1 MSMGS
6 ISLAANTITYGAV
19 PALVDDATLVTAWF
33 PVTNVIRIWAIILL
47 GVSDIEV
54 DAAIQQATDTSGTS
68 AKALSRAASI
78 TQLADDDD
86 GSWATIDVEVTAAH
100 FDLANSFNHAALVI
114 TVGNGSVG
122 SYVAGIVIAWVRHRP
137 PSQHASNV
145 EQVEIAG

>member
-6 ISLAANTITYGAV
+6 PTLAANTITYGAV
-19 PALVDDATLVTAWF
+19 PALVDDGTLATAWF
-33 PVTNVIRIWAIILL
+33 PVTNVIRIWAIVLL
-47 GVSDIEV
+47 GVSDITV

-78 TQLADDDD
+78 TQFTDAND

-100 FDLANSFNHAALVI
+100 FDLENSFNHAALMI

-122 SYVAGIVIAWVRHRP
+122 SYVAGIVIAWVRHKP
-137 PSQHASNV
+137 PTQHASNLY
-145 EQVEIAG
+145 QVEVAG

>member
-6 ISLAANTITYGAV
+6 PSFAANTIVYGAV
-19 PALVDDATLVTAWF
+19 PALVDAATLVTAWF
-33 PVTNVIRIWAIILL
+33 PVTNVIRIWAIILM
-47 GVSDIEV
+47 GVTDITV
-54 DAAIQQATDTSGTS
+54 DAAIQQASASDGTG

-78 TQLADDDD
+78 TQLTALED

-100 FDLANSFNHAALVI
+100 FDLANSFNHAALKI
-114 TVGNGSVG
+114 TVGDGSAG
-122 SYVAGIVIAWVRHRP
+122 AYVAGAVIAWVRHRP